1 MQGYSC
7 YFPYHSSFLLPL
19 LSRVTICLCL
29 LSTALLLA
37 SFSFSTIVFF
47 ALLHVH
53 LRPLSYINLAAD
65 DDEDLGGGKNQSR
78 SSYARPTFIFRVG
91 KEEGRTPQKGGEC
104 GARFKEKKRES
115 GGKEKLD
122 CQKKKGGKKRYLDWI

>member
-1 MQGYSC
+1 MLFSVPLKFPSSTAFSC
-7 YFPYHSSFLLPL
+7 YHLPL
-19 LSRVTICLCL
+19 FAKYGVV
-29 LSTALLLA
+29 AGFF

-122 CQKKKGGKKRYLDWI
+122 CQKKKGGKKRYLGWI